1 MFVVHLQEA
10 RAADVGEGWPEV
22 MDGCWPFQRVADQL
36 IVDCLDPS
44 WETRHGAALALREIL
59 SCQAASAAVVGP
71 VDDTPSGAPAY
82 LPHYSKLFDLT
93 ACEQGVL
100 WNEYRSSAG
109 SIVLVCSLRYGLL
122 LLLQSRSASG

>member
-1 MFVVHLQEA
+1 MIELCVQEIQGS
-10 RAADVGEGWPEV
+10 DHVEGWFEV

-71 VDDTPSGAPAY
+71 VDDKPSGTPA
-82 LPHYSKLFDLT
+82 S
-93 ACEQGVL
+93 
-100 WNEYRSSAG
+100 
-109 SIVLVCSLRYGLL
+109 
-122 LLLQSRSASG
+122 LLQSVIGMYVQGHVSMGGDLMSVQTPVSEEVL